1 MKKKMGKPDLTWHGR
16 MFIMPSGRNVK
27 VTCAPKIWNKFND
40 DEKALWVELYDILSE
55 ELNFANTF
63 MGKKHA
69 VPREVTGHNMACQV
83 VWWLKKAIKEGKK
96 LNQKA
101 GVV

>member
-1 MKKKMGKPDLTWHGR
+1 
-16 MFIMPSGRNVK
+16 MPSGRNVK